1 MENLHLAQKYWN
13 LKLLILIQVS
23 MNEIIAM
30 YNICNPRVCTQI
42 CYMLSMDN
50 KTIKSIGLT
59 QILKRKKC
67 KR

>member
-1 MENLHLAQKYWN
+1 MKNLYLAQKYWN

-23 MNEIIAM
+23 MNGIIAM
-30 YNICNPRVCTQI
+30 YNIFNLRVCTQI
-42 CYMLSMDN
+42 CYVLSMDN